1 MAKSININLQN
12 TTQKRFINMNATADI
27 KCYAVAA
34 PCNLM
39 VSREVLF
46 AFLSIIVIQILNLF
60 VLIYITQAKLF
71 KQNLLRHQMF
81 HF

>member
-39 VSREVLF
+39 LYGHG
-46 AFLSIIVIQILNLF
+46 ILH
-60 VLIYITQAKLF
+60 VGGT
-71 KQNLLRHQMF
+71 
-81 HF
+81 